1 MRFVF
6 GYFFF
11 FVFAL
16 ATSLCLFVAVMYVY
30 ICRSFLCSIVCCV
43 CWPFPHTFCMKF
55 FHRLRRQSESSVGLP
70 KKRSIRLAVWRSQLT
85 DNLPLPSNVA
95 FFFPPELLKAIAL
108 EVARTHTYKRSINKR
123 LVGLVL
129 AGDAVTFVYSGAA
142 MRQRSP
148 YIFRAATSHTYTHAI
163 DMSATPAQAIPFNH
177 FKLLQIPINFLAIY
191 DTRSIHRTFMCL
203 L

>member
-11 FVFAL
+11 SSSSLWPLLSASLLLLCMCIYVAHSFAQLSAVSAGHSRIHFVWNF
-16 ATSLCLFVAVMYVY
+16 
-30 ICRSFLCSIVCCV
+30 SIVFGVKVNRVSGCQ
-43 CWPFPHTFCMKF
+43 
-55 FHRLRRQSESSVGLP
+55 RSAQSVWLCGAHSSQITY
-70 KKRSIRLAVWRSQLT
+70 R
-85 DNLPLPSNVA
+85 
-95 FFFPPELLKAIAL
+95 FLLMFQSYLKQSHSKSR
-108 EVARTHTYKRSINKR
+108 EHTHTNSSINKR

-148 YIFRAATSHTYTHAI
+148 YTFRAATSHTYTHAI